1 MRRGRGEGGRD
12 RAAHRLGVH
21 RVGGEVPHRAP
32 RGQHLAGA
40 VAEHVLR
47 RRPDQRLGAG
57 AVVLGDQVPE
67 PPDQRHRDAGHLALD
82 QVGSRRQFVG
92 DSGDRHLQ
100 RLPEGVGLAAVV
112 AQRGQ
117 PRGADGRVRLAY
129 PPGPSHRV
137 GDHHRHVDV
146 APLAQP
152 AADPAR
158 GVVRIRG
165 QQGHRA
171 GGRVGVVHP
180 GRGEHQAMVGLHDAG
195 RAAPR
200 HHPDR
205 LRVDRLVPVG
215 PDDPVLRLAHDLRGD
230 HQDVAVGQVRC
241 GVRDQDGQVVA
252 GRDLGEAGHA
262 GHRQAAR
269 GGRAARDV
277 AGHPRRSRAR
287 SRAARAMVAVA
298 ARLVMYRGSARTVI
312 PARSGSSTAALSCSS
327 TSQPFSRPGP

>member
-1 MRRGRGEGGRD
+1 MSSAGGRISAWAPGPSSSVT
-12 RAAHRLGVH
+12 RSPSPRTSATGMLASLPLTRSAAD
-21 RVGGEVPHRAP
+21 ASSS
-32 RGQHLAGA
+32 AMA
-40 VAEHVLR
+40 VTVTSSVC
-47 RRPDQRLGAG
+47 PK
-57 AVVLGDQVPE
+57 V
-67 PPDQRHRDAGHLALD
+67 
-82 QVGSRRQFVG
+82 S
-92 DSGDRHLQ
+92 
-100 RLPEGVGLAAVV
+100 GLAAVV

-117 PRGADGRVRLAY
+117 PGGADGRVRLAY

-146 APLAQP
+146 PPLAQP

-158 GVVRIRG
+158 GVVRVRG

-180 GRGEHQAMVGLHDAG
+180 GRGEHQAVVGLHDAG

-215 PDDPVLRLAHDLRGD
+215 PDDAVLRLAHDLRGD
-230 HQDVAVGQVRC
+230 HQDVAVGQVRR
-241 GVRDQDGQVVA
+241 GVRDQAGQVVA

-269 GGRAARDV
+269 GGRAARAV

-327 TSQPFSRPGP
+327 TSQPFSSPGP